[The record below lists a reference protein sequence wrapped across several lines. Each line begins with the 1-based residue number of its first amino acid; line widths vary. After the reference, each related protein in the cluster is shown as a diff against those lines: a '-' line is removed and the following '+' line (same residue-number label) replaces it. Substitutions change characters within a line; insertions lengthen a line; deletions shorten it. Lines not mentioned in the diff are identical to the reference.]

1 MDKQELKKLKE
12 LEKLKNSINSLDIMN
27 EERVNYTLPKTLS
40 IKIKSEKS
48 KKSKKSSNNTK
59 IIN

>member
-1 MDKQELKKLKE
+1 MNIKSPVHLITFIIPTIGRES
-12 LEKLKNSINSLDIMN
+12 LKNSINSLDIMN

-48 KKSKKSSNNTK
+48 MRES
-59 IIN
+59 